1 MNAYREGLSGAC
13 PRCEGALTGTDR
25 GGVGLDECGGCG
37 GVFLGQTAVESVL
50 SDDGVRANL
59 AAELAPRPR
68 YVEQG
73 VRYLKC
79 PRCAR
84 AMNRKVF
91 ARVSGVIVDV
101 CKDDGVFFDG
111 GELGAV
117 LAFVDRGGLAK
128 QAALEARERQER
140 AKGGAEAERPADDLQ
155 SLRRLR
161 FRARGE
167 LRPDRSPRRA
177 VPLTCA
183 R

>member
-13 PRCEGALTGTDR
+13 PRCEGALTATDR

-37 GVFLGQTAVESVL
+37 GVFLGEKAVESVL
-50 SDDGVRANL
+50 SDDAVRASL

-73 VRYLKC
+73 VRYLRC

-140 AKGGAEAERPADDLQ
+140 AKEARRPSGPPAISNPYVGSDSGLEASSDLIGLLAEL
-155 SLRRLR
+155 
-161 FRARGE
+161 FR
-167 LRPDRSPRRA
+167 
-177 VPLTCA
+177 
-183 R
+183 